1 MRKSTLFV
9 LAIFFAATV
18 FGQYTQN
25 QTMGTANTLV
35 SVPANGGLRAALIN
49 RTFTDTT
56 AANSHPIKT
65 YPFAQIAT
73 TGDGNMWVR
82 NYLATGWVLLGGG
95 TSPSGTFWKVGGNM
109 FPVSAPTRDIGTD
122 ATYGGAVGLVTN
134 GVVRAIVPS
143 GGFLLDNDTTSNKIF
158 TWNPSTKD
166 WGYANWNNGGG
177 GGATPTL
184 QQVLTAGS
192 TLTSAND
199 IILNSTVLRIL
210 NGGEEYLKLNPTLDN
225 EEVELRVFNPT
236 ATNDARVVF
245 STTDL
250 HSYGEFEADFGDGI
264 NVSRVDVQS
273 SSGSSK
279 VILSAFNDGGGL
291 NGSYLHVGLDSIMF
305 EPEKGIINIDSLR
318 TWSAVADTTY
328 KKPMTWDTRNG
339 RWEYASNWF
348 GGGGS
353 TPSLQQVTDVGATTT
368 NAVQVGTSLTVQGG
382 NDPFLSMKQATSNQ
396 EYRFRVGVGTGLSS
410 QSFSLYDATAAA
422 TRMVITTGGHLVLGR
437 TDLPAA
443 HSRLLVY
450 GGLNGANIDALPDS
464 TQNDESNMEVM
475 GADYYGSSFQGYG
488 VAMTYNGN
496 ANTGS
501 VLGYSKKNFGQLRF
515 TGVTNFVRVT
525 TNASLRF
532 ATNNTEKA
540 VLDSNGRFGI
550 NVISPS
556 SLLHVNDSE
565 DNTGYVAQFGKAG
578 VLKAAIG
585 TEGNIYMVDMSAPST
600 PSSGYGTIYV
610 RTDSL
615 RFKNDAG
622 TEFTLG
628 SGGGSPGGANKKIQY
643 NSSGSFAGAGNM
655 TREIGTTEYL
665 QLEEQSFSYG
675 NDPLLKIRASY
686 GLIGLKLEGFASH
699 TPVIQ
704 LTDAGGYD
712 YRIGGLNDGSF
723 NFFEMSSYSS
733 RINLGVYGGTKRFS
747 VQARADAP
755 SGNSV
760 EIFSGTAGS
769 TGLVITG
776 ASGQTANLLEI
787 KNSTPSNLAVIT
799 ATGSFDL
806 YNGTAPTSSV
816 TNGIRLYSEDVT
828 ASAELKVRDEAGN
841 ITTLSPHN
849 FGKIPG
855 GRSEKL
861 AWSFYSQR
869 NGEYITADMTKA
881 LRTIENQSSEIEEL
895 KRQVAELKGLIYEM
909 KAPVKLIHT
918 GKVK

>member
-1 MRKSTLFV
+1 MRKLIIAV
-9 LAIFFAATV
+9 LVLISLESFAQPTNYTWYKQRIRQYSLMLDSMLYIPRYNGTPSGVRANENSAIDGAIAV
-18 FGQYTQN
+18 D
-25 QTMGTANTLV
+25 TAN
-35 SVPANGGLRAALIN
+35 GRQY
-49 RTFTDTT
+49 F
-56 AANSHPIKT
+56 
-65 YPFAQIAT
+65 Y
-73 TGDGNMWVR
+73 
-82 NYLATGWVLLGGG
+82 Y
-95 TSPSGTFWKVGGNM
+95 
-109 FPVSAPTRDIGTD
+109 
-122 ATYGGAVGLVTN
+122 
-134 GVVRAIVPS
+134 
-143 GGFLLDNDTTSNKIF
+143 
-158 TWNPSTKD
+158 
-166 WGYANWNNGGG
+166 
-177 GGATPTL
+177 
-184 QQVLTAGS
+184 
-192 TLTSAND
+192 
-199 IILNSTVLRIL
+199 
-210 NGGEEYLKLNPTLDN
+210 
-225 EEVELRVFNPT
+225 
-236 ATNDARVVF
+236 
-245 STTDL
+245 
-250 HSYGEFEADFGDGI
+250 
-264 NVSRVDVQS
+264 
-273 SSGSSK
+273 
-279 VILSAFNDGGGL
+279 
-291 NGSYLHVGLDSIMF
+291 NGSWRRLANYSELGIDSIWR
-305 EPEKGIINIDSLR
+305 EAGKDSIF
-318 TWSAVADTTY
+318 WSKSGNTY
-328 KKPMTWDTRNG
+328 KIKD
-339 RWEYASNWF
+339 SI

-353 TPSLQQVTDVGATTT
+353 TPTLQQVTDVGATTT

-382 NDPFLSMKQATSNQ
+382 NDPFVSIKQATSNQ
-396 EYRFRVGVGTGLSS
+396 EYRFRVGLGTGLSS
-410 QSFSLYDATAAA
+410 QSFSLYDATTAAA
-422 TRMVITTGGHLVLGR
+422 RMVITTGGHMVLGR

-450 GGLNGANIDALPDS
+450 GGLNGADIDALPDS

-655 TREIGTTEYL
+655 TREIGTSEYL

-675 NDPLLKIRASY
+675 NDPLLKIRASG
-686 GLIGLKLEGFASH
+686 GLIGLKLEGFANH
-699 TPVIQ
+699 TPEIQ

-723 NFFEMSSYSS
+723 NFYETSSYSS
-733 RINLGVYGGTKRFS
+733 RINLGIYGGTKRFS
-747 VQARADAP
+747 VQGRADAP

>member
-1 MRKSTLFV
+1 MRKLIIAV
-9 LAIFFAATV
+9 LVLISLESFAQPTNYTWYKQRIRQYSLMLDSMLYIPRYNGTPSGVRANENSAIDGAIAV
-18 FGQYTQN
+18 D
-25 QTMGTANTLV
+25 TAN
-35 SVPANGGLRAALIN
+35 GRQY
-49 RTFTDTT
+49 F
-56 AANSHPIKT
+56 
-65 YPFAQIAT
+65 Y
-73 TGDGNMWVR
+73 
-82 NYLATGWVLLGGG
+82 Y
-95 TSPSGTFWKVGGNM
+95 
-109 FPVSAPTRDIGTD
+109 
-122 ATYGGAVGLVTN
+122 
-134 GVVRAIVPS
+134 
-143 GGFLLDNDTTSNKIF
+143 
-158 TWNPSTKD
+158 
-166 WGYANWNNGGG
+166 
-177 GGATPTL
+177 
-184 QQVLTAGS
+184 
-192 TLTSAND
+192 
-199 IILNSTVLRIL
+199 
-210 NGGEEYLKLNPTLDN
+210 
-225 EEVELRVFNPT
+225 
-236 ATNDARVVF
+236 
-245 STTDL
+245 
-250 HSYGEFEADFGDGI
+250 
-264 NVSRVDVQS
+264 
-273 SSGSSK
+273 
-279 VILSAFNDGGGL
+279 
-291 NGSYLHVGLDSIMF
+291 NGSWRRLANYSELGIDSIWR
-305 EPEKGIINIDSLR
+305 EAGKDSIF
-318 TWSAVADTTY
+318 WSKSGNTY
-328 KKPMTWDTRNG
+328 KIKD
-339 RWEYASNWF
+339 SI

-353 TPSLQQVTDVGATTT
+353 TPTLQQVTDVGATTT

-382 NDPFLSMKQATSNQ
+382 NDPFVSIKQATSNQ
-396 EYRFRVGVGTGLSS
+396 EYRFRVGLGTGLSS
-410 QSFSLYDATAAA
+410 QSFSLYDATTAAA
-422 TRMVITTGGHLVLGR
+422 RMVITTGGHMVLGR

-655 TREIGTTEYL
+655 TREIGTSEYL

-675 NDPLLKIRASY
+675 NDPLLKIRASG
-686 GLIGLKLEGFASH
+686 GLIGLKLEGFANH
-699 TPVIQ
+699 TPEIQ

-723 NFFEMSSYSS
+723 NFYETSSYSS
-733 RINLGVYGGTKRFS
+733 RINLGIYGGTKRFS
-747 VQARADAP
+747 VQGRADAP

>member
-1 MRKSTLFV
+1 MLYIPRYNGTPSGV
-9 LAIFFAATV
+9 RANENSAIDGAIAV
-18 FGQYTQN
+18 D
-25 QTMGTANTLV
+25 TAN
-35 SVPANGGLRAALIN
+35 GRQY
-49 RTFTDTT
+49 F
-56 AANSHPIKT
+56 
-65 YPFAQIAT
+65 Y
-73 TGDGNMWVR
+73 
-82 NYLATGWVLLGGG
+82 Y
-95 TSPSGTFWKVGGNM
+95 
-109 FPVSAPTRDIGTD
+109 
-122 ATYGGAVGLVTN
+122 
-134 GVVRAIVPS
+134 
-143 GGFLLDNDTTSNKIF
+143 
-158 TWNPSTKD
+158 
-166 WGYANWNNGGG
+166 
-177 GGATPTL
+177 
-184 QQVLTAGS
+184 
-192 TLTSAND
+192 
-199 IILNSTVLRIL
+199 
-210 NGGEEYLKLNPTLDN
+210 
-225 EEVELRVFNPT
+225 
-236 ATNDARVVF
+236 
-245 STTDL
+245 
-250 HSYGEFEADFGDGI
+250 
-264 NVSRVDVQS
+264 
-273 SSGSSK
+273 
-279 VILSAFNDGGGL
+279 
-291 NGSYLHVGLDSIMF
+291 NGSWRRLANYSELGVDSIWR
-305 EPEKGIINIDSLR
+305 EAGKDSIF
-318 TWSAVADTTY
+318 WSKSGNTY
-328 KKPMTWDTRNG
+328 KIKD
-339 RWEYASNWF
+339 SI

-353 TPSLQQVTDVGATTT
+353 TPTLQQVTDVGATTT

-382 NDPFLSMKQATSNQ
+382 NDPFVSIKQATSNQ
-396 EYRFRVGVGTGLSS
+396 EYRFRVGLGTGLSS
-410 QSFSLYDATAAA
+410 QSFSLYDATTAAA
-422 TRMVITTGGHLVLGR
+422 RMVITTGGHLVLGR

-628 SGGGSPGGANKKIQY
+628 SGGGSPGGVNKKIQY

-655 TREIGTTEYL
+655 TREMGASEYL

-675 NDPLLKIRASY
+675 NDPLLKIRASN
-686 GLIGLKLEGFASH
+686 GLIGLKLEGFANH

-704 LTDAGGYD
+704 LTDATGGYD

-723 NFFEMSSYSS
+723 NFFEMGSYSS